1 MKYGYIIDKINAV
14 AHFFVIEIANFQVE
28 MLDNGI

>member
-1 MKYGYIIDKINAV
+1 MKYGYINDKINAV
-14 AHFFVIEIANFQVE
+14 AHFCVIEIATFQVE